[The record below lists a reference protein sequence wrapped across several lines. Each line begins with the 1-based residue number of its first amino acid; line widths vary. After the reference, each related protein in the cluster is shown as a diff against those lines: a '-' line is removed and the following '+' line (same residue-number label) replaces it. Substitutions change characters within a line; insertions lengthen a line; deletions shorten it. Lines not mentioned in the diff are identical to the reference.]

1 MSVSRRDTTSSLIA
15 DLRRRVGWLEKRTAP
30 AGAKKLDDLSDV
42 TIRTPGAAQVLTYD
56 GAQWV
61 NAAAV
66 AGDLG
71 VLETVA
77 EYTDDGIFDEL
88 SPFDWSP
95 SITVNANSRQLV
107 IVTAYAEPSDSL
119 YEATEGVVGGGGGTV
134 TISFEHPTPWK
145 LTAYDD
151 TFDPTAADVVGQGS
165 VGSSWA
171 QVALWLTNDTDA
183 DQSNTL
189 YVSVGALNSAYEFD
203 ATVTVTARSVFS
215 LVAP

>member
-42 TIRTPGAAQVLTYD
+42 TIRDQVIGQVVTYD

-61 NAAAV
+61 NAAAI

-77 EYTDDGIFDEL
+77 EYPDSGIFDEL
-88 SPFDWSP
+88 SPFDTSWSV
-95 SITVNANSRQLV
+95 TVNANSRQLV
-107 IVTAYAEPSDSL
+107 IVTAYVECSDSRL
-119 YEATEGVVGGGGGTV
+119 ATNVDIDGGTGSV
-134 TISFEHPTPWK
+134 NIDIPTPWK
-145 LTAYDD
+145 LIARDQ
-151 TFDPTAADVVGQGS
+151 TFDPGGDDEVGQGS
-165 VGSSWA
+165 VGSSSWA

-183 DQSNTL
+183 DQSNSLVVAVEGLT
-189 YVSVGALNSAYEFD
+189 SAYEFD

>member
-42 TIRTPGAAQVLTYD
+42 TIRTPATAQVLTYD
-56 GAQWV
+56 GGQWV

-77 EYTDDGIFDEL
+77 EYTDDGIFDEVT
-88 SPFDWSP
+88 PFDTSWSV
-95 SITVNANSRQLV
+95 TVNANSRQLV
-107 IVTAYAEPSDSL
+107 IVSAFVECSASEIAVIGS
-119 YEATEGVVGGGGGTV
+119 GGADLV
-134 TISFEHPTPWK
+134 PVPTPWK
-145 LTAYDD
+145 LTAYDA

-165 VGSSWA
+165 VGSGTWA
-171 QVALWLTNDTDA
+171 TVPLWLTNDTDA

-189 YVSVGALNSAYEFD
+189 YASVGGLTTDYEFD